1 MNTPSL
7 LYVYLPLPINEARF
21 LRVGAPK
28 TLSGS
33 KGIGIGPTENLSTFF
48 LLMVGLMSSVFA
60 LVGEFG
66 AQGFIPFA
74 LFVIGFIINESAKR
88 FFKAKAP
95 PALLVSGL
103 SIKTL
108 SLIAGGT
115 ILVLTINYALNAV
128 YNLSFLTPPLSTD
141 AIAFSAQYNYFP
153 IYLYTT
159 LFAISEEYF
168 FRAVLLYVAYN
179 FQRRATI
186 FAELFAV
193 GASSF
198 GWVIYHLWVY
208 GSAPLVLAFV
218 FFTGIVFGVITL
230 RSRNI
235 LAATGIH
242 IINNLVAAGLAILV
256 ITGSVV

>member
-1 MNTPSL
+1 MKL
-7 LYVYLPLPINEARF
+7 
-21 LRVGAPK
+21 PK

-48 LLMVGLMSSVFA
+48 LLMFGLMSSVFA

-74 LFVIGFIINESAKR
+74 LFVIGFIIDFSARK
-88 FFKAKAP
+88 FFRSKPP
-95 PALLVSGL
+95 PAIPVTGFSV
-103 SIKTL
+103 KTL

-115 ILVLTINYALNAV
+115 ILVLTINYLLNTAFH
-128 YNLSFLTPPLSTD
+128 LSFLLPPLN
-141 AIAFSAQYNYFP
+141 AEALAFSAQYGNFP

-168 FRAVLLYVAYN
+168 FRAVILYVAYN
-179 FQRRATI
+179 FQRRNGI

-198 GWVIYHLWVY
+198 GWMIFHLWVY
-208 GSAPLVLAFV
+208 GAAPLVLAFV
-218 FFTGIVFGVITL
+218 FFTGLVFGVITL
-230 RSRNI
+230 RSRDI

-242 IINNLVAAGLAILV
+242 IINNLVAAGLMILMV
-256 ITGSVV
+256 TA